1 MRKPLAL
8 LVCALAAAALVSG
21 CGSSA
26 GEEDGPAAAP
36 APPRDVV
43 LITVDTWRGDHF
55 DAERAGI
62 PLTPALSAFAG
73 SGVRFT
79 DAYSVASETSPGVSG
94 FLTGLVPRRS
104 GVVVNAH
111 MLPAGAPSL
120 ATTLADHGFATTA
133 VVSNPVLR
141 PGMGFEQGF
150 DDYRLV
156 PYDPGSGVPKAR
168 AADVTDAALA
178 AFDALP
184 EDAAGRFLWVHY
196 LDPHGPYLPPAD
208 LRELFPVER
217 FEAPRDIPLLSD
229 QSGRGG
235 IPVYQRQGL
244 RPPTRDGRDYL
255 ARYAAEVRSMDRE
268 AGRLLDG
275 LASRGVLDRAVVV
288 FTSDHGE
295 ALAGDHGYYFS
306 HNNGLTEDQI
316 HVPLVVRCPGCPFGR
331 AVDRPVSTVDVVPTV
346 LARLGLSGPP
356 GVELDGID
364 LFGPQAGSRP
374 FAVFSQRGREVAV
387 REAGW
392 KLIWRHGRDPMLF
405 DLATDP
411 GELTDLASG
420 HPDRVAELVARVRD
434 LRARPAV
441 ARAERREMGTPAERE
456 ELKALGYL

>member
-1 MRKPLAL
+1 MPKAVAL
-8 LVCALAAAALVSG
+8 FACALAAALSFG
-21 CGSSA
+21 CGPSA
-26 GEEDGPAAAP
+26 GDEEGVAAAP
-36 APPRDVV
+36 APPRDVI

-55 DAERAGI
+55 DAERAGA
-62 PLTPALSAFAG
+62 PLTPALSAFAN

-79 DAYSVASETSPGVSG
+79 AAHSVASETSPGTSG
-94 FLTGLVPRRS
+94 FLTGLIPRRS
-104 GVVVNAH
+104 GVVANVH
-111 MLPAGAPSL
+111 MLPADAPSL
-120 ATTLADHGFATTA
+120 ATLLAGHGFATTA

-156 PYDPGSGVPKAR
+156 RYDPASGIPKAR
-168 AADVTDAALA
+168 APDVSDAALA

-208 LRELFPVER
+208 LLGLFPVER
-217 FEAPRDIPLLSD
+217 FEAPSDIPFLND

-235 IPVYQRQGL
+235 IPVYQREGVS
-244 RPPTRDGRDYL
+244 PPTRDGRDYL

-275 LASRGVLDRAVVV
+275 LAARGVLDRAVVV
-288 FTSDHGE
+288 LTSDHGE

-306 HNNGLTEDQI
+306 HNNGLTEDQV
-316 HVPLVVRCPGCPFGR
+316 HVPMVIRCPGCPFGGT
-331 AVDRPVSTVDVVPTV
+331 VDRPVSTVDVVPTV
-346 LARLGLSGPP
+346 LARLGLPGPP
-356 GVELDGID
+356 GVDLDGVD

-374 FAVFSQRGREVAV
+374 FAVFSQRGSEVAV
-387 REAGW
+387 REGDW
-392 KLIWRHGRDPMLF
+392 KLVWPRGREPRLF

-411 GELTDLASG
+411 WELIDLAAE
-420 HPDRVAELVARVRD
+420 HPDRLAALVARVRD

-441 ARAERREMGTPAERE
+441 ARAERRDMGTPAERE